1 MGHFLANVRYCEVPM
16 TVLLPA
22 DAGVV
27 RPLVP
32 PQRGQQG
39 RAPGCPGRAVAGGQ
53 LGLAVAGG
61 QLGLAVAGVQEPEQ
75 HPVPHRVSVEG
86 CVTVSP
92 VLVAGWRPHRD
103 RVQL

>member
-1 MGHFLANVRYCEVPM
+1 MGHFRHFLANVRYCEVPL
-16 TVLLPA
+16 TAVLPG

-32 PQRGQQG
+32 PQRGELG
-39 RAPGCPGRAVAGGQ
+39 RAPGCPGRS
-53 LGLAVAGG
+53 VAGG

-75 HPVPHRVSVEG
+75 HLVPHRVSAEG
-86 CVTVSP
+86 CVAVSP

-103 RVQL
+103 RVQP